1 MTKELRLSDLL
12 ARGAVAWPKKP
23 KDWEKVVRDG
33 EIVYE
38 DDHVVAFHDPEDAPH
53 ESPRAPDETRI
64 TILSKRFIP
73 SLMDLTVADEQLNAH
88 MLHAIQQ
95 VAYRLDLADKGF
107 EVRAHVL
114 PPYQHRPGLA
124 FKIRAGKP
132 PKASAPGEPA

>member
-12 ARGAVAWPKKP
+12 AHGQVAWPKKP
-23 KDWEKVVRDG
+23 KDWQKLVRDTD
-33 EIVYE
+33 IVYE
-38 DDHVVAFHDPEDAPH
+38 DEHVVAFHDPEDSPH
-53 ESPRAPDETRI
+53 ESPREPGEVRI
-64 TILSKRFIP
+64 TVLAKRFLP
-73 SLMDLTVADEQLNAH
+73 SLMDLTVIDDGLNAH

-95 VAYRLDLADKGF
+95 VAYQLNLQNKGF

-132 PKASAPGEPA
+132 PKQSGEAAG